1 MCKKILT
8 GIVVAILSLMILLI
22 NSANYLLFSW
32 GDLDFATVLYQLNSN
47 LAGTNTETMMDYM
60 VEAMVPTVFEVI
72 LLVFFYFYWEK
83 LTDRLRMCVHI
94 RVWKYKLTYKIGKN
108 YRKNLMLLLIS
119 VGVTVLLIS
128 KVYEV
133 GIPKY
138 IKDITDVSTIFEE
151 KYVDPELVEIKFTE
165 DKKNLIYIFLESMET
180 TFASE
185 DAGGGKPENYIPNLT
200 FLAKEN
206 ISFSS
211 TEKMGGLFQTSG
223 AGWTMAALL
232 TSTSG
237 VPYLMPIEENSAG
250 DYDTILPGITT
261 MGDILEEE
269 GYRNYFVCGSNAE
282 FSGRAKYFE
291 QHGNY
296 EIIDYYTAIADGAIA
311 EDYSVFWGMEDQKLY
326 DYAKDKLTQAAL
338 DGQPFNFTMLTV
350 DTHYPEGYVCDICET
365 EYEEQYANVIKCADH
380 QIMEFLDWIKEQ
392 SWYENT
398 VIVLVGDHLSMNEDF
413 WSDLPKGYERGI
425 YNCFINTGLEVS
437 TRTKTA
443 CNLDLMPT
451 ILTAMGADIEGE
463 RLGLGTNLFSE
474 VPTLAEEM
482 GKEVFMSETSKYSKM
497 YNEQFVKGK

>member
-1 MCKKILT
+1 MCKKFLT

-47 LAGTNTETMMDYM
+47 LAGTNTETLMDYM
-60 VEAMVPTVFEVI
+60 VEAMVPTVFEVF
-72 LLVFFYFYWEK
+72 LVVFFCFYWEK
-83 LTDRLRMCVHI
+83 LTDRLQMCVHI
-94 RVWKYKLTYKIGKN
+94 RVCKYKLTYKIGKN
-108 YRKNLMLLLIS
+108 YRKNLLLLLIS

-151 KYVDPELVEIKFTE
+151 KYVDPEFVEIKFAE
-165 DKKNLIYIFLESMET
+165 DKKNLIYIFMESMET
-180 TFASE
+180 TFASKDE
-185 DAGGGKPENYIPNLT
+185 GGGKTENYIPNLT
-200 FLAKEN
+200 YLAKEN

-211 TEKMGGLFQTSG
+211 TDKMGGLFQTSG

-296 EIIDYYTAIADGAIA
+296 EIID
-311 EDYSVFWGMEDQKLY
+311 
-326 DYAKDKLTQAAL
+326 
-338 DGQPFNFTMLTV
+338 
-350 DTHYPEGYVCDICET
+350 
-365 EYEEQYANVIKCADH
+365 
-380 QIMEFLDWIKEQ
+380 
-392 SWYENT
+392 
-398 VIVLVGDHLSMNEDF
+398 
-413 WSDLPKGYERGI
+413 
-425 YNCFINTGLEVS
+425 
-437 TRTKTA
+437 
-443 CNLDLMPT
+443 
-451 ILTAMGADIEGE
+451 
-463 RLGLGTNLFSE
+463 
-474 VPTLAEEM
+474 
-482 GKEVFMSETSKYSKM
+482 
-497 YNEQFVKGK
+497 